1 MSSPACKVTDIAS
14 LIPQR
19 SPIQMVDRYIF
30 EDELNCRSEL
40 TINEDNLFLD
50 ESGYMSEEGVLEHI
64 AQTSAA
70 HIGYLHRLAGK
81 TISLGY
87 IGDIKRCAVTGPMPA
102 AGATLCTRVSVVSQV
117 GNVTLVSAEA
127 EVNDS
132 LILSCRMKV
141 AED

>member
-40 TINEDNLFLD
+40 TINKDNLFLD
-50 ESGYMSEEGVLEHI
+50 ESGYMSVEGVLEHI

-102 AGATLCTRVSVVSQV
+102 AGATLCTHVSVVSQV

-127 EVNDS
+127 AVNDS
-132 LILSCRMKV
+132 PILSCRMKV

>member
-50 ESGYMSEEGVLEHI
+50 ELGYMSVEGVLEHI

-87 IGDIKRCAVTGPMPA
+87 IGDIKRCAVTGQMPA

-127 EVNDS
+127 AVNDS
-132 LILSCRMKV
+132 PIMSCRMKV

>member
-40 TINEDNLFLD
+40 TINKDNLFLD
-50 ESGYMSEEGVLEHI
+50 ESGYMSVEGVLEHI

-102 AGATLCTRVSVVSQV
+102 AGAMLCTRVSVVSQV

-127 EVNDS
+127 AVNDS

>member
-1 MSSPACKVTDIAS
+1 
-14 LIPQR
+14 
-19 SPIQMVDRYIF
+19 MVDRYIF

-40 TINEDNLFLD
+40 TIAEDNMFLD
-50 ESGYMSEEGVLEHI
+50 ESGRMSVEGVLEHI

-87 IGDIKRCAVTGPMPA
+87 IGDIKRCAVTGPMPV
-102 AGATLCTRVSVVSQV
+102 AGATLCTRVNVVSQV

-127 EVNDS
+127 SVCDS
-132 LILSCRMKV
+132 PILSCRMKV